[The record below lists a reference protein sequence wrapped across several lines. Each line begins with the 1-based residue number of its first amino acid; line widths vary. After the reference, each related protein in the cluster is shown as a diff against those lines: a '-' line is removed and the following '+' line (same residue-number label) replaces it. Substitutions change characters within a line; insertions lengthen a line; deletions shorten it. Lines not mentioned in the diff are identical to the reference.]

1 MVLPNGFC
9 RARREL
15 NEVNSEKGKC
25 RMVIRIRT
33 LAVVFLCLSTT
44 LAACGRKGDLD
55 VPGTPVE
62 QQNTLSEPVDP
73 ATAPAPPELEP
84 ETDDRSFFLD
94 FLIN

>member
-1 MVLPNGFC
+1 M
-9 RARREL
+9 
-15 NEVNSEKGKC
+15 VNSEKGNC

-33 LAVVFLCLSTT
+33 LAVVCLCLSTT

-55 VPGTPVE
+55 APGTPVE

-73 ATAPAPPELEP
+73 ATAPPPPELEP
-84 ETDDRSFFLD
+84 ETDDRTFFLD

>member
-1 MVLPNGFC
+1 M
-9 RARREL
+9 
-15 NEVNSEKGKC
+15 VNSEKGNC
-25 RMVIRIRT
+25 HMVIRIRT
-33 LAVVFLCLSTT
+33 LAVVCLCLSTT

-73 ATAPAPPELEP
+73 ATAPPELEP
-84 ETDDRSFFLD
+84 APDDRTFFLD